1 MNDDTTKK
9 IIERIS
15 IIYPEPT
22 KLPSGHI
29 SKTFFDCVQLTP
41 NELVRLA
48 AQAVGDL
55 SQDSFDLVL
64 GLAYSGILFAS
75 ALAGG
80 RGVVIM
86 QSDGR
91 LFGPEVKG
99 KKVLIA
105 DDVIHSGDKVKRA
118 KLQVESVGGLVVGFS
133 CIVHRLGERLAGEGL
148 PIYSAY
154 QTEL

>member
-1 MNDDTTKK
+1 MSDDTTKK

-15 IIYPEPT
+15 LIYPEPT

-29 SKTFFDCVQLTP
+29 SKVFFDCVQLTP

-55 SQDSFDLVL
+55 DQHAFDLTL

-80 RGVVIM
+80 RGVVIL

-91 LFGPEVKG
+91 FFGPSLKG
-99 KKVLIA
+99 KMVLIA
-105 DDVIHSGDKVKRA
+105 DDVIQSGDKVERA
-118 KLQVESVGGLVVGFS
+118 RLEVERAGGQVVGFA
-133 CIVHRLGERLAGEGL
+133 CIVDRLGGKRTINQKPL
-148 PIYSAY
+148 YSAY
-154 QTEL
+154 QTDL